1 MIYARWRWSLTSP
14 YVVFDGDVLFVSILF
29 TFCQTWSYKWNKK
42 NLLINKIFH
51 SLAFLVNIFCIK
63 QLERRTQCLCQIY
76 KSKQNKELSSTLF
89 HKKSW
94 SSVNFWNCYLL
105 FNYKMSSI
113 RSMSRLCLIGLR
125 SSPKLT
131 SSVSAPLASRT
142 MPMMQNILPVR
153 TLASRGTHVDL
164 NLLIVA

>member
-1 MIYARWRWSLTSP
+1 MFKKPVRSFWRWRFIYEYLI
-14 YVVFDGDVLFVSILF
+14 YILSDLKL
-29 TFCQTWSYKWNKK
+29 QMKQK

-164 NLLIVA
+164 NILIVA

>member
-1 MIYARWRWSLTSP
+1 MFKKPVRSFWRWRFIYEYLI
-14 YVVFDGDVLFVSILF
+14 YILSDLKL
-29 TFCQTWSYKWNKK
+29 QMKQK

-105 FNYKMSSI
+105 FSYKMSSI

-153 TLASRGTHVDL
+153 ALASRGTHVAL
-164 NLLIVA
+164 NLIIVA